1 MYQLALPLPRLR
13 NSEIYFTSA
22 QCPAV
27 MFKCEALLA
36 LATHTSASSVSSE
49 H

>member
-1 MYQLALPLPRLR
+1 MTVHQAALPLVRLR

-22 QCPAV
+22 KCPEV

-36 LATHTSASSVSSE
+36 LVTHT
-49 H
+49 